1 MKKGNTSTQELL
13 GVKLFSH
20 NGIQTDGHGE
30 LVYFMITPTNIS
42 VLSRVSI
49 GQKVHHLMQLLSA
62 QPDIEIVC
70 TDARENFDDNKLYL
84 DDRAENE
91 PNKKVRD
98 LLLRD
103 KAFLDDIQLQMSTA
117 REFLFV
123 VRLRNESDE
132 QSFANLNRIEK
143 LIIGG
148 ESLVDDAGASE
159 VGTASDPTAMDC
171 RLHVLQIANFIDAI
185 RAGKT
190 LAVTPADGRRAVA
203 LIEDIYRFSGQ

>member
-1 MKKGNTSTQELL
+1 MKKGNISTQELL
-13 GVKLFSH
+13 GVKSFSR

-143 LIIGG
+143 LINEQGFDCKRAERDDVKRILARYFGVGQTDAPIDDTDG
-148 ESLVDDAGASE
+148 EAV
-159 VGTASDPTAMDC
+159 VQKWVISD
-171 RLHVLQIANFIDAI
+171 
-185 RAGKT
+185 
-190 LAVTPADGRRAVA
+190 
-203 LIEDIYRFSGQ
+203 

>member
-1 MKKGNTSTQELL
+1 MKKGNISTQELL
-13 GVKLFSH
+13 GVKSFSR
-20 NGIQTDGHGE
+20 NGIQTDGHGA

-62 QPDIEIVC
+62 QPDIEIIC

-91 PNKKVRD
+91 PNRKVRD

-143 LIIGG
+143 LINEQGFDCKRAERDDVKRILSRYFGVGQTDAPIDDTDG
-148 ESLVDDAGASE
+148 ETVVQKWVIPD
-159 VGTASDPTAMDC
+159 
-171 RLHVLQIANFIDAI
+171 
-185 RAGKT
+185 
-190 LAVTPADGRRAVA
+190 
-203 LIEDIYRFSGQ
+203 

>member
-1 MKKGNTSTQELL
+1 MMKKSNISTQELL
-13 GVKLFSH
+13 GVKSFSR

-84 DDRAENE
+84 DDRTENE
-91 PNKKVRD
+91 PNKKIRD

-143 LIIGG
+143 LINEQGFDCKRAERDDVKRILARYFGVGQTDAPIDDTDG
-148 ESLVDDAGASE
+148 ETVVQKWVIPD
-159 VGTASDPTAMDC
+159 
-171 RLHVLQIANFIDAI
+171 
-185 RAGKT
+185 
-190 LAVTPADGRRAVA
+190 
-203 LIEDIYRFSGQ
+203 

>member
-1 MKKGNTSTQELL
+1 MKKGNISTQELL
-13 GVKLFSH
+13 GVKSFSR

-143 LIIGG
+143 LINEQGFDCKRAERDDVKRILARYFGVGQTDVPIDDTDG
-148 ESLVDDAGASE
+148 ETVVQKWVIPD
-159 VGTASDPTAMDC
+159 
-171 RLHVLQIANFIDAI
+171 
-185 RAGKT
+185 
-190 LAVTPADGRRAVA
+190 
-203 LIEDIYRFSGQ
+203 

>member
-1 MKKGNTSTQELL
+1 MKKSNISTQELL
-13 GVKLFSH
+13 GVKSFSR

-84 DDRAENE
+84 DDRTENE
-91 PNKKVRD
+91 PNKKIRD

-143 LIIGG
+143 LINEQGFDCKRAEREDVKRLRVRYFGVGQTDAPIDDTDG
-148 ESLVDDAGASE
+148 ETVVQKWIIPD
-159 VGTASDPTAMDC
+159 
-171 RLHVLQIANFIDAI
+171 
-185 RAGKT
+185 
-190 LAVTPADGRRAVA
+190 
-203 LIEDIYRFSGQ
+203 

>member
-1 MKKGNTSTQELL
+1 MKKGNISTQELL
-13 GVKLFSH
+13 GVKSFSR

-103 KAFLDDIQLQMSTA
+103 KAFLDDIQFQMSTA

-143 LIIGG
+143 LINEQGFDCKRAERDDVKRILARYFGVGQTDTPIDDTDG
-148 ESLVDDAGASE
+148 ETVMQKWVIPD
-159 VGTASDPTAMDC
+159 
-171 RLHVLQIANFIDAI
+171 
-185 RAGKT
+185 
-190 LAVTPADGRRAVA
+190 
-203 LIEDIYRFSGQ
+203 